1 MNGGYRTSK
10 LAALSAKE
18 GIIVFYLRFGKVY
31 LARTRRTK
39 FIVALKVIS
48 KKNILLN
55 GYQEQLGR

>member
-1 MNGGYRTSK
+1 M
-10 LAALSAKE
+10 
-18 GIIVFYLRFGKVY
+18 IVFYLRFGKVY